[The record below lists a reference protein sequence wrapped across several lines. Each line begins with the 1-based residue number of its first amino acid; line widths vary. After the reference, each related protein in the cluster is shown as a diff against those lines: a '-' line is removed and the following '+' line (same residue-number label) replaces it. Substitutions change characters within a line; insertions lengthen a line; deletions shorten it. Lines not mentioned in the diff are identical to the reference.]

1 MFIKVINSKVPS
13 HRDSN
18 KVNLMLKLLKSKLSN
33 MNKYFSKI
41 FEILMRKILRLRC
54 LKKIKTD
61 DVHKKIEFFFFL
73 ILMQIRTKMKRLMNS
88 FQSQN

>member
-1 MFIKVINSKVPS
+1 MFIKVINSKVTS

-41 FEILMRKILRLRC
+41 FEILMRKILRLRY

-61 DVHKKIEFFFFL
+61 DVHKKLNFSFFPYL
-73 ILMQIRTKMKRLMNS
+73 CK
-88 FQSQN
+88 